1 MTIEKSLVRGIALD
15 QARETVRHDDAG
27 KWDALVPRRSLQMQN
42 GQLSWPHMGEEQSLT
57 PSTWASGQLCARL
70 GIPAPYFRKCPPDL
84 QDAQA
89 NHWLENGPQKQDEAW
104 LLRARD
110 ENLRAVLSD
119 RYSPL
124 DNATLLDE
132 LRMLLPDS
140 YRVDWFGLQDESL
153 HLRVVDPSRTRELL
167 PDDALTVGIHLV
179 NSEVGL
185 RSVTVDAMVYRL
197 VCTNGLIRLVK
208 GKSLLRQRHLHVSH
222 HRFIGALGEAIDN
235 ALKESEGFLNQ
246 LAATT
251 QTPVPDISDVMEKI
265 AEKWNLSDETQER
278 AKLALRQENASQ
290 QESLYGLV
298 NAYTSAAQR
307 LPDSGRYDLEVLA
320 GNLAQ
325 HGVTAFAPHR
335 FSPSP
340 RLSKQSETSNDGDKP
355 FNVVETAR
363 EMFEAQVMSR
373 QPLSRIK
380 EIA

>member
-1 MTIEKSLVRGIALD
+1 MTIETNEVRGQSLD
-15 QARETVRHDDAG
+15 CAREFVRADDAG
-27 KWDALVPRRSLQMQN
+27 KWDTIVPRQNVQMCD
-42 GQLSWPHMGEEQSLT
+42 GRLSFGGTEQPLS
-57 PSTWASGQLCARL
+57 PSTWATGQLCARL
-70 GIPAPYFRKCPPDL
+70 GIPSPYFRKCPTDL
-84 QDAQA
+84 QDEQA
-89 NHWLENGPQKQDEAW
+89 NYWLEHGPQKRGETW
-104 LLRARD
+104 LLRAKD

-153 HLRVVDPSRTRELL
+153 HLRVVDPTRTRELL

-185 RSVTVDAMVYRL
+185 RSVTIDAMVFRL

-265 AEKWNLSDETQER
+265 AERWNLSDETQES

-298 NAYTSAAQR
+298 NAYTSAAQK

-325 HGVTAFAPHR
+325 HGVAAFAPQR
-335 FSPSP
+335 SSVSP
-340 RLSKQSETSNDGDKP
+340 RLPKQSETNGDNGHDEP
-355 FNVVETAR
+355 FDVVETAR

-373 QPLSRIK
+373 SPRK
-380 EIA
+380 EVVRS

>member
-1 MTIEKSLVRGIALD
+1 MTIEKDEVRGQSLDRARELVRA
-15 QARETVRHDDAG
+15 DDMG
-27 KWDALVPRRSLQMQN
+27 KWDTIVPRRDLQMQDGN
-42 GQLSWPHMGEEQSLT
+42 LSFGGREQSLS
-57 PSTWASGQLCARL
+57 PSTWATGQLCARL
-70 GIPAPYFRKCPPDL
+70 GIPAPYFRKCPHDL
-84 QDAQA
+84 QDEQA
-89 NHWLENGPQKQDEAW
+89 NYWLKHGLQKPDETW
-104 LLRARD
+104 LMRAKD
-110 ENLRAVLSD
+110 ESLRAVLSQ

-153 HLRVVDPSRTRELL
+153 HLRVVDPTRTRELL

-185 RSVTVDAMVYRL
+185 RSVTVDAMVFRL
-197 VCTNGLIRLVK
+197 VCTNGLICLVK

-222 HRFIGALGEAIDN
+222 HRFVGALGEAIDK

-246 LAATT
+246 LATAT

-265 AEKWNLSDETQER
+265 AQQWNLSDETQES
-278 AKLALRQENASQ
+278 AKLALRRENASQ

-325 HGVTAFAPHR
+325 HGVAAFAPHR
-335 FSPSP
+335 SSSSP
-340 RLSKQSETSNDGDKP
+340 RLPKQREVRNNVCDEP
-355 FNVVETAR
+355 FDVVETAR
-363 EMFEAQVMSR
+363 EMFDAQVMSR
-373 QPLSRIK
+373 QPRERVK
-380 EIA
+380 EVM

>member
-1 MTIEKSLVRGIALD
+1 MITEKNEVRGYSLD
-15 QARETVRHDDAG
+15 CAREFVRADDLG
-27 KWDALVPRRSLQMQN
+27 KWDTIVPRQSLRMCDGRLFWPKN
-42 GQLSWPHMGEEQSLT
+42 GGEQPLT
-57 PSTWASGQLCARL
+57 PSTWATGQLCARL
-70 GIPAPYFRKCPPDL
+70 GIPAPYFRKCPHDL
-84 QDAQA
+84 QDEQA
-89 NHWLENGPQKQDEAW
+89 NYWLKRGPQKHGETWLMRAKDES
-104 LLRARD
+104 
-110 ENLRAVLSD
+110 LRAVLSE

-153 HLRVVDPSRTRELL
+153 HLRVVDPTRTRELL
-167 PDDALTVGIHLV
+167 PDDALTVGIHVV

-222 HRFIGALGEAIDN
+222 HRFVGALGEAVDG

-246 LAATT
+246 LATAT
-251 QTPVPDISDVMEKI
+251 QTPVPDISDVMAKI
-265 AEKWNLSDETQER
+265 AEKWNLSDETQES
-278 AKLALRQENASQ
+278 AKLALRRENASQ

-298 NAYTSAAQR
+298 NAYTSAAQK

-320 GNLAQ
+320 GNLAE
-325 HGVTAFAPHR
+325 HGVAAFAPQR
-335 FSPSP
+335 FSASP
-340 RLSKQSETSNDGDKP
+340 RYPKQREVESDSEP
-355 FNVVETAR
+355 FDVVETAR

-373 QPLSRIK
+373 QPHTRAR
-380 EIA
+380 EVV

>member
-1 MTIEKSLVRGIALD
+1 MSIEKEEMRGQSLDSARELVR
-15 QARETVRHDDAG
+15 DDDRG
-27 KWDALVPRRSLQMQN
+27 KWDTVVARRDLQMQN
-42 GQLSWPHMGEEQSLT
+42 GNLNFGGREQSLA
-57 PSTWASGQLCARL
+57 PSSWATGQLCARL
-70 GIPAPYFRKCPPDL
+70 GIPAPYFRKCPHDL
-84 QDAQA
+84 QDEQA
-89 NHWLENGPQKQDEAW
+89 NYWLEHGAQKPDETW
-104 LLRARD
+104 LLRAKD

-119 RYSPL
+119 RYSQL

-153 HLRVVDPSRTRELL
+153 HLRVVDPTRTCELL

-185 RSVTVDAMVYRL
+185 RSVTVDAMVFRL

-222 HRFIGALGEAIDN
+222 HRFVGALGEAIDN
-235 ALKESEGFLNQ
+235 ALQESEGFLNQ

-265 AEKWNLSDETQER
+265 AEKWSLSDETQAN

-298 NAYTSAAQR
+298 NAYTSAAQK

-325 HGVTAFAPHR
+325 HGVAAFAPHR
-335 FSPSP
+335 SSVSPH
-340 RLSKQSETSNDGDKP
+340 LLKQRESNGENGYDEP
-355 FNVVETAR
+355 FDVVETAR

-373 QPLSRIK
+373 APRK
-380 EIA
+380 EVVRS

>member
-1 MTIEKSLVRGIALD
+1 MIIEKNEVKGCSLD
-15 QARETVRHDDAG
+15 CAREFVRADDMG
-27 KWDALVPRRSLQMQN
+27 KWDTIVPRQNVQMCD
-42 GQLSWPHMGEEQSLT
+42 GRLSFGGREQPLV
-57 PSTWASGQLCARL
+57 PSTWATSQLCARL
-70 GIPAPYFRKCPPDL
+70 GIPAPYFRKCPHDL
-84 QDAQA
+84 QDEQA
-89 NHWLENGPQKQDEAW
+89 NYWLEHGPQKPSETW
-104 LLRARD
+104 LMRAKD
-110 ENLRAVLSD
+110 ENLRAVLSK

-153 HLRVVDPSRTRELL
+153 HLRVVDPTRTRELL
-167 PDDALTVGIHLV
+167 PDDALTVGIHVV

-185 RSVTVDAMVYRL
+185 RSVTVDAMVFRL

-208 GKSLLRQRHLHVSH
+208 GKSLLRQRHLHISH
-222 HRFIGALGEAIDN
+222 HRFVGALGEAVDN

-246 LAATT
+246 LATAT

-265 AEKWNLSDETQER
+265 AQRWNLSDETQES

-325 HGVTAFAPHR
+325 HGVAAFAPQR
-335 FSPSP
+335 SSSSP
-340 RLSKQSETSNDGDKP
+340 RHPKQRDLKNEDGDES
-355 FNVVETAR
+355 FDIVETAR

-373 QPLSRIK
+373 QPRPRVR
-380 EIA
+380 EVV

>member
-1 MTIEKSLVRGIALD
+1 MITEKNEVRGCSLDCARDLVRA
-15 QARETVRHDDAG
+15 DDMG
-27 KWDALVPRRSLQMQN
+27 KWDTIVPRHDLQMQDGN
-42 GQLSWPHMGEEQSLT
+42 LSFGGREQPLV
-57 PSTWASGQLCARL
+57 PSGWATSQLCFRL
-70 GIPAPYFRKCPPDL
+70 GIPAPYFRKCPHDL
-84 QDAQA
+84 QDEQA
-89 NHWLENGPQKQDEAW
+89 NYWLEHGSQKPDETW
-104 LLRARD
+104 LLRAKD

-153 HLRVVDPSRTRELL
+153 HLRVVDPTRTRELL

-185 RSVTVDAMVYRL
+185 RSVTVDAMVFRL

-222 HRFIGALGEAIDN
+222 HRFVGALGEAIDN

-251 QTPVPDISDVMEKI
+251 QTPVPDISEVMDKI
-265 AEKWNLSDETQER
+265 AEKWNLSDETQES

-325 HGVTAFAPHR
+325 HGVAAFAPHR
-335 FSPSP
+335 SSVSP
-340 RLSKQSETSNDGDKP
+340 RLPKQRETNGDNGHDEP
-355 FNVVETAR
+355 FDVVETAR
-363 EMFEAQVMSR
+363 EMFEAQIMSR
-373 QPLSRIK
+373 SARK
-380 EIA
+380 EVVRS